1 MSRGFRSSELIWTL
15 LWAITLVA
23 ANSAHAVEQGL
34 PLDVAA
40 PGQPGTLVIC
50 GGGDVPDS
58 VMLHF
63 IELAGGPEA
72 RIVFIPTAALG
83 ADHDEM
89 DEDLEFFRRQQLGS
103 LTVFHTRCRE
113 KANDREFSKPLSEA
127 TGVWLGGG
135 CQSLLTDVYL
145 GTTAEELIRYVLD
158 RGGVVGGISAGA
170 AVMSPV
176 MIRGGE
182 LEPEVGRGFG
192 LLPGTVIDQHF
203 LKRNRQ
209 DRLMRVLTA
218 HPGLVGIGIDEGTAL
233 IVRGHR
239 LTVMGDSDV
248 VTCLSAGSDCPA
260 QVERLSPG
268 DEADLRALI
277 LAATSRTR
285 PALAAVVETESV
297 ISTTEIVPPVTEPAT
312 PRSSS
317 ATATEKPVA
326 TSLVW
331 DPRSGRF
338 VRAAGAPPPAPPVK
352 AFVKRVPA
360 PSASSY
366 RPANA
371 ATKARKPEYRPA
383 RPAVPRKPASRSL
396 RSVASRPL
404 PPTPSRPLAHSTA
417 ARPTAVLAR

>member
-1 MSRGFRSSELIWTL
+1 VFCGFAL
-15 LWAITLVA
+15 LAASVA
-23 ANSAHAVEQGL
+23 VGVEREV
-34 PLDVAA
+34 PLDVA
-40 PGQPGTLVIC
+40 PPTQPGTLVIC

-63 IELAGGPEA
+63 IELAGGTSA

-83 ADHDEM
+83 ADNDEL
-89 DEDLEFFRRQQLGS
+89 DEDLEFFRQQPLGS
-103 LTVFHTRCRE
+103 LAVFHTRCRE
-113 KANDREFSKPLSEA
+113 KANDREFGKPLSEA

-218 HPGLVGIGIDEGTAL
+218 HPGHVGIGIDEGTAL
-233 IVRGHR
+233 IVRGHH

-260 QVERLSPG
+260 RVERLSPG
-268 DEADLRALI
+268 DEADLRALM
-277 LAATSRTR
+277 LAAMSRSR
-285 PALAAVVETESV
+285 PAVAAVVESEST
-297 ISTTEIVPPVTEPAT
+297 IASPEIPLPAAEPVTPKDTATAVAEQPAAT
-312 PRSSS
+312 P
-317 ATATEKPVA
+317 
-326 TSLVW
+326 LVW

-338 VRAAGAPPPAPPVK
+338 VRSPGSPAPKPPAKSVVK
-352 AFVKRVPA
+352 PNAA
-360 PSASSY
+360 PSTAVSSK
-366 RPANA
+366 PAGQSVR
-371 ATKARKPEYRPA
+371 TRKPEARPA
-383 RPAVPRKPASRSL
+383 RPVPPRKLSGRTHRSIVSNAPPGP
-396 RSVASRPL
+396 RAL
-404 PPTPSRPLAHSTA
+404 PYTA
-417 ARPTAVLAR
+417 ARPTPVLAR